1 MHLLWR
7 LHPDVMVVVEM
18 NRLGRRWRI
27 IMRQLGVPVPTVI
40 TKFPLDTIFCEATR
54 AMMSVRIL
62 FLGRRR
68 TYSRNVFQALSLS
81 GFSLT
86 HIVGAVGDVTAIAS
100 FLFSSLERF
109 SKFSKKNYLEHK
121 ILLNLNHPNFQKQIF
136 HPGFLCMQKYLLISP
151 LNISRVYL
159 EFWTGF
165 FLPFSIDLIIQAIHC
180 PLCVLFPF

>member
-121 ILLNLNHPNFQKQIF
+121 ILLNFSPQLSKTNFSSRFFVHAEIPANFSSEHQSCLF
-136 HPGFLCMQKYLLISP
+136 GVLDRVLSAFLY
-151 LNISRVYL
+151 
-159 EFWTGF
+159 
-165 FLPFSIDLIIQAIHC
+165 
-180 PLCVLFPF
+180 